1 MLNSQDIIGAY
12 MKAFHFKD
20 QFSSQLLHETIKHSN
35 IEVGVFSYYSGYH
48 HKHDF
53 VECARYLHDK
63 REDVDKLIIGNYCS
77 IGSGAVFMMAG
88 NQGHNKQW
96 LSTYPFYFQA
106 NIFKT
111 SKNGFERAGNTIIG
125 NDVWIGS
132 EAMIMPG
139 ITIGDGAIIAA
150 RAVVV
155 KDVEAYSIVGGNPAT
170 VIKSRFNDKEIEQ
183 LLLMQWWNWKEE
195 KVKEC
200 MPLICSPKIEEL
212 WKYWAENKK
221 AFLD

>member
-1 MLNSQDIIGAY
+1 
-12 MKAFHFKD
+12 MKPFHFD
-20 QFSSQLLHETIKHSN
+20 NQFSSQLLHETVTHPN

-63 REDVDKLIIGNYCS
+63 RKDVDKLIIGSYCS
-77 IGSGAVFMMAG
+77 IGSGAIFMMAG
-88 NQGHNKQW
+88 NQGHNTQW
-96 LSTYPFYFQA
+96 LSTYPFFFQA
-106 NIFKT
+106 NIFKDAN
-111 SKNGFERAGNTIIG
+111 NGFEKAGNTIIG

-155 KDVEAYSIVGGNPAT
+155 KDVKPYTVVGGNPS
-170 VIKSRFNDKEIEQ
+170 VLIKSRFENSEIKQ
-183 LLLMQWWNWKEE
+183 LLTIKWWNWKEE

-200 MPLICSPKIEEL
+200 MKLICSPKIEDL
-212 WKYWAENKK
+212 FKYWLINKK
-221 AFLD
+221 DLQG